1 MWEDSF
7 VRLLDKVE
15 NRYFGKYTAFVND
28 NSDPEN
34 RGRLRLQVPSVL
46 GPIIS
51 GWALP
56 CAPYGGVQGQ
66 GIFFVPD
73 VGAGV
78 WVEFEGGDP
87 DYPIWVGTFWSKP
100 GGTTEVPPPA
110 DSQSPPTSK
119 IIATKNHVIELAD
132 ADGSEA
138 IKITDSKNKN
148 VVVLDSNGI
157 SIEDQNNNK
166 ITLTSSGID
175 VKDANGNEAAL
186 TSSGIDLKDANGNE
200 VAMASAGTTISA
212 AQIKLGQG
220 ASQPLVLGTMLNSL
234 LGPYLTLLATHVHP
248 TAAPGAP
255 TLPSPA
261 IAAAPSLSGAL
272 STKHMVE

>member
-1 MWEDSF
+1 MIEDSV
-7 VRLLDKVE
+7 VRLLDKTE
-15 NRYFGKYTAFVND
+15 NRYYGKYTAFVND

-46 GPIIS
+46 GSVIS

-56 CAPYGGVQGQ
+56 CTPFGGVAGQ

-100 GGTTEVPPPA
+100 GGTTEVPKPA

-119 IIATKNHVIELAD
+119 IIATKNHTIELAD

-138 IKITDSKNKN
+138 IKVTDSKNNN
-148 VVVLDSNGI
+148 VIVLDSNGI
-157 SIEDQNNNK
+157 SIQDANNNTIK
-166 ITLTSSGID
+166 LTSSGID

-200 VAMASAGTTISA
+200 VAMAAAGTTLTSQ
-212 AQIKLGQG
+212 QIKLGES
-220 ASQPLVLGTMLNSL
+220 ASQALVLGTMLNSL
-234 LGPYLTLLATHVHP
+234 LGPYLKLISTHVHP
-248 TAAPGAP
+248 TAAPGP
-255 TLPSPA
+255 PSPSPA
-261 IAAAPSLSGAL
+261 IAVAPDLSSAL
-272 STKHMVE
+272 STKHLVE